1 LFKEIARRCQYS
13 LWETLSVTRAIKVR
27 VVDEDG
33 YGVSGIKVNV
43 YDGPVIRTDGN
54 GYAAISCD
62 SSDVSIYVNG
72 FTSYSGS
79 VSGCPGTLIVN
90 KSGQRH
96 G

>member
-1 LFKEIARRCQYS
+1 M
-13 LWETLSVTRAIKVR
+13 TRSIKVR

-43 YDGPVIRTDGN
+43 YNGPVIRTDGN
-54 GYAAISCD
+54 GYAAISCE

-79 VSGCPGTLIVN
+79 VSRCPSPLVVN
-90 KSGQRH
+90 RSGQRD